1 MAIFKSAESSSTS
14 SSLSSSSSSPSHSK
28 NNNKPRLSRW
38 LTWNYNFDIDKH
50 LNPYILSG
58 PRLIR
63 RFPDPIRHILGYRN
77 ELKTEK
83 ESDLVIW
90 LLAFVGAFVGVIV
103 LETVFMHWPEAVSL
117 GCPIIIGSYGA
128 AAILL
133 YNAIDSPLSQP
144 RNAFFGQ
151 LISALT
157 GIVVSKLFAYHPR
170 FETEYIWLA
179 GALACALASVL
190 MGVTRTVHPPAGA
203 TALLAAVD
211 DRVRHMGWFLVP
223 VVVISSALMIAVAL
237 VFGNI
242 QRTYP
247 RHWWTAGMVGK
258 DLRASR
264 RQNDVEVG
272 SEKVE
277 REQTESEFGEKRVVI
292 EGNRIQLPEWLV
304 LGEVE
309 RDVLETV
316 RGRIQAYD
324 DAQAE
329 RLSRMASDDSKLTL

>member
-1 MAIFKSAESSSTS
+1 MAVLKLAESLSA
-14 SSLSSSSSSPSHSK
+14 SSSSSSSHSK
-28 NNNKPRLSRW
+28 NNNKTQLSRW

-63 RFPDPIRHILGYRN
+63 RFPDRIRHFLGYRN

-90 LLAFVGAFVGVIV
+90 LLAFVGAFVGVLV
-103 LETVFMHWPEAVSL
+103 LEAVFMHWPEAISL

-170 FETEYIWLA
+170 FETEYVWLA
-179 GALACALASVL
+179 GALSCALASVL
-190 MGVTRTVHPPAGA
+190 MGVTKTVHPPAGA

-223 VVVISSALMIAVAL
+223 VVVISSGLMISVAL
-237 VFGNI
+237 VLGNI

-264 RQNDVEVG
+264 RQKDVEVG

-277 REQTESEFGEKRVVI
+277 REQTAESELGEEGVVI
-292 EGNRIQLPEWLV
+292 ERDRIQLPEWLV

-316 RGRIQAYD
+316 RGRIQAYHD
-324 DAQAE
+324 DAQADQ
-329 RLSRMASDDSKLTL
+329 LSRMASDDSELTL

>member
-1 MAIFKSAESSSTS
+1 M
-14 SSLSSSSSSPSHSK
+14 
-28 NNNKPRLSRW
+28 
-38 LTWNYNFDIDKH
+38 
-50 LNPYILSG
+50 
-58 PRLIR
+58 
-63 RFPDPIRHILGYRN
+63 
-77 ELKTEK
+77 
-83 ESDLVIW
+83 IW
-90 LLAFVGAFVGVIV
+90 LLAFVGAFVGVLV
-103 LETVFMHWPEAVSL
+103 LEAVFMHWPEAISL
-117 GCPIIIGSYGA
+117 GCPIIIGSYVSYPPPPCQPANDQTTRANIACFRQGA

-170 FETEYIWLA
+170 FETEYVWLA
-179 GALACALASVL
+179 GALSCALASVL
-190 MGVTRTVHPPAGA
+190 MGVTKTVHPPAGA

-223 VVVISSALMIAVAL
+223 VVVISSGLMISVAL
-237 VFGNI
+237 VLGNI

-264 RQNDVEVG
+264 RQKDVEVG

-277 REQTESEFGEKRVVI
+277 REQTAESELGEEGVVI
-292 EGNRIQLPEWLV
+292 ERDRIQLPEWLV

-316 RGRIQAYD
+316 RGRIQAYHD
-324 DAQAE
+324 DAQAD
-329 RLSRMASDDSKLTL
+329 RLSRMASDDSELTL